1 VRPLRSPGSRGR
13 LARLRR
19 EQQDQDIRRLPAA
32 RRLLWALV
40 AVWAMVIAAVAVMI
54 AADVGIPGRA

>member
-1 VRPLRSPGSRGR
+1 
-13 LARLRR
+13 
-19 EQQDQDIRRLPAA
+19 
-32 RRLLWALV
+32 LLWALV